1 MVDPAVWLSIVAAK
15 SVNKKKW
22 GSQTIQTWV
31 YEKNRLS
38 IGQAKVVT
46 SIIESI
52 YLCEKLGTFIFT
64 YTKACIKYIIQNLC

>member
-31 YEKNRLS
+31 YKKKIVCLRICVRL
-38 IGQAKVVT
+38 INFTTYVLFVL
-46 SIIESI
+46 IILSRPHV
-52 YLCEKLGTFIFT
+52 
-64 YTKACIKYIIQNLC
+64 CIQRNALPYSSMG